1 MKENNEDSKIS
12 ENNSEQDSS
21 SMNQS
26 RPILSSQSSG
36 RKSESIRDSKMNLSS
51 SKNQPKQEKKKS
63 IGDLSSSQNIPKLE
77 KNSQGNI
84 NDEVKESQENKKT
97 NSFNNNNNSPNMPII
112 IEKLETYF
120 KNLQGEARSATFQ
133 KILNNQDVL
142 DILKEL
148 CRKNLEDIVVYILNE
163 FSIDQKKDGLSGN
176 LGINEGNEKEKSY
189 KDLFFLAIKKGQI
202 HVLEALDKQDI
213 NYTDLLDDEGNT
225 GLILAVIYSNIQIAK
240 FFLKNSPEM
249 LEIKNNSGFTPL
261 LLSVYNN
268 DNLMFFLLVNNLE
281 NVITDGNSL
290 YELAIRNENLDIINY
305 LNPYKNKNKCDF
317 TPSLLLLHFAV
328 CQSNL
333 EVFKT
338 IANLI
343 KKYDYQIQSTLET
356 PLHWAAMKGNYYI
369 VKELIKIYKENQIEL
384 DQKNIFGV
392 TPFMLAN
399 LRQDKFICQ
408 LFYENGVDVNE
419 QDNEGN
425 SIVHLIAS
433 LGDVKWLKYMIK
445 KFNVNCY
452 LKNNKGDTPFIL
464 TILNENTACVE
475 FFIELFKNS
484 KQLVS
489 TNINWRNKYGQ
500 TPLHAAVFT
509 GNNRIIE
516 ILLRNK
522 ADISV
527 FDANELTPYHYA
539 YIEEKE
545 DVIRT
550 IHETLGIDKFDFIK
564 K

>member
-1 MKENNEDSKIS
+1 MKENIENSKIS
-12 ENNSEQDSS
+12 E
-21 SMNQS
+21 
-26 RPILSSQSSG
+26 SSQSQ
-36 RKSESIRDSKMNLSS
+36 EMS
-51 SKNQPKQEKKKS
+51 SKKSKSRSSAGKTSSERSSKTQKESEKKMS
-63 IGDLSSSQNIPKLE
+63 IGNIQPQNIPKNE
-77 KNSQGNI
+77 NSRNNI
-84 NDEVKESQENKKT
+84 ISNDLRDSQENRKS
-97 NSFNNNNNSPNMPII
+97 NSLSNNTKNLSII
-112 IEKLETYF
+112 IDKLETEY
-120 KNLQGEARSATFQ
+120 KNLQGDVRSATFK

-142 DILKEL
+142 EILKEL
-148 CRKNLEDIVVYILNE
+148 SRKNLEDIVVYILNE
-163 FSIDQKKDGLSGN
+163 FPIDPKKDGISGN
-176 LGINEGNEKEKSY
+176 LGTDGNEKDKSF

-202 HVLEALDKQDI
+202 HILEALDKQDI

-249 LEIKNNSGFTPL
+249 LDIKNNRGFTPL

-268 DNLMFFLLVNNLE
+268 DNLMFFLLANNLE
-281 NVITDGNSL
+281 SVITDGDSL

-305 LNPYKNKNKCDF
+305 LNPNKNKNKCDF
-317 TPSLLLLHFAV
+317 LPSAILLHFAV
-328 CQSNL
+328 CQSSL

-338 IANLI
+338 IANLL

-369 VKELIKIYKENQIEL
+369 VKELIKLYKENQIDL
-384 DQKNIFGV
+384 DQPNIFGV

-399 LRQDKFICQ
+399 LRQDKYICQ
-408 LFYENGVDVNE
+408 LFFENGVDANW
-419 QDNEGN
+419 QDKEGN

-464 TILNENTACVE
+464 TILNENVSCVE

-545 DVIRT
+545 DVIKT
-550 IHETLGIDKFDFIK
+550 IHDTLGIDKFDFIK
-564 K
+564 KK

>member
-1 MKENNEDSKIS
+1 MKENIENSKIS
-12 ENNSEQDSS
+12 E
-21 SMNQS
+21 
-26 RPILSSQSSG
+26 SSQSQ
-36 RKSESIRDSKMNLSS
+36 EMS
-51 SKNQPKQEKKKS
+51 SKKSKSRSSAGKTSSERSSKTQKESEKKMS
-63 IGDLSSSQNIPKLE
+63 IGNIQPQNISKNE
-77 KNSQGNI
+77 KSRNNI
-84 NDEVKESQENKKT
+84 ISNDLRDSQENRKS
-97 NSFNNNNNSPNMPII
+97 NSLSNNTKNLSII
-112 IEKLETYF
+112 IDKLETEY
-120 KNLQGEARSATFQ
+120 KNLQGDVRSATFK

-142 DILKEL
+142 EILKEL
-148 CRKNLEDIVVYILNE
+148 SRKNLEDIVVYILNE
-163 FSIDQKKDGLSGN
+163 FPIDPKKDGISGN
-176 LGINEGNEKEKSY
+176 LGTDGNEKDKSF

-202 HVLEALDKQDI
+202 HILEALDKQDI

-249 LEIKNNSGFTPL
+249 LDIKNNRGFTPL

-268 DNLMFFLLVNNLE
+268 DNLMFFLLANNLE
-281 NVITDGNSL
+281 SVITDGDSL

-305 LNPYKNKNKCDF
+305 LNPNKNKNKCDF
-317 TPSLLLLHFAV
+317 LPSAILLHFAV
-328 CQSNL
+328 CQSSL

-338 IANLI
+338 IANLL

-369 VKELIKIYKENQIEL
+369 VKELIKLYKENQIDL
-384 DQKNIFGV
+384 DQPNIFGV

-399 LRQDKFICQ
+399 LRQDKYICQ
-408 LFYENGVDVNE
+408 LFFENGVDANW
-419 QDNEGN
+419 QDKEGN

-452 LKNNKGDTPFIL
+452 LKNNKGYNPFIL
-464 TILNENTACVE
+464 TILNENVSCVE

-545 DVIRT
+545 DVIKT
-550 IHETLGIDKFDFIK
+550 IHDTLGIDKFDFIK
-564 K
+564 KK

>member
-1 MKENNEDSKIS
+1 MKENIENSKIS
-12 ENNSEQDSS
+12 E
-21 SMNQS
+21 
-26 RPILSSQSSG
+26 SSQSQ
-36 RKSESIRDSKMNLSS
+36 EMS
-51 SKNQPKQEKKKS
+51 SKKSKSRSSAGKTSSQRSSKTQKESEKKLS
-63 IGDLSSSQNIPKLE
+63 IGNIQPQNIPKNE
-77 KNSQGNI
+77 NSRNNI
-84 NDEVKESQENKKT
+84 ISNDLRDSQENRKS
-97 NSFNNNNNSPNMPII
+97 NSLSNNTKNMSII
-112 IEKLETYF
+112 IDKLEAEY
-120 KNLQGEARSATFQ
+120 KNLQGDVRSATFK

-142 DILKEL
+142 EILKEL

-163 FSIDQKKDGLSGN
+163 FPIDPKRDGFSGN
-176 LGINEGNEKEKSY
+176 LGTTDGNDKDKSF

-249 LEIKNNSGFTPL
+249 LDIKNNRGFTPL

-268 DNLMFFLLVNNLE
+268 DNLMFFLLANNLE
-281 NVITDGNSL
+281 SVITDGYSL

-305 LNPYKNKNKCDF
+305 LNPNKNKNKCDF
-317 TPSLLLLHFAV
+317 LPSAILLHFAV
-328 CQSNL
+328 CQSSL

-338 IANLI
+338 IANLL

-369 VKELIKIYKENQIEL
+369 VKELIKLYKENQIEL
-384 DQKNIFGV
+384 DQPNIFGV

-399 LRQDKFICQ
+399 LRQDKYICQ
-408 LFYENGVDVNE
+408 LFFENGVDVNW
-419 QDNEGN
+419 QDKEGN

-464 TILNENTACVE
+464 TILNENISCVE

-545 DVIRT
+545 DVIKT
-550 IHETLGIDKFDFIK
+550 IHDTLGIDRFDFIK
-564 K
+564 KK

>member
-1 MKENNEDSKIS
+1 MKENIENSKIS
-12 ENNSEQDSS
+12 E
-21 SMNQS
+21 
-26 RPILSSQSSG
+26 SSQSQEISSKKSKSRSSG
-36 RKSESIRDSKMNLSS
+36 GKSS
-51 SKNQPKQEKKKS
+51 SVRSSKVGKESEKKLS
-63 IGDLSSSQNIPKLE
+63 IADLPPQTIPDENSKNNII
-77 KNSQGNI
+77 S
-84 NDEVKESQENKKT
+84 NDLRDSQENRKN
-97 NSFNNNNNSPNMPII
+97 NSLTNNNKNMSII
-112 IEKLETYF
+112 IEKLETEY
-120 KNLQGEARSATFQ
+120 KNLQGDVRAATFK

-142 DILKEL
+142 EILKEL
-148 CRKNLEDIVVYILNE
+148 CRRNLEDIVVYILNE
-163 FSIDQKKDGLSGN
+163 FPIDPKKDGIFGTA
-176 LGINEGNEKEKSY
+176 EGSDKDKSY

-202 HVLEALDKQDI
+202 NVLEALDKQDI

-249 LEIKNNSGFTPL
+249 LDIKNNSSFTPL

-268 DNLMFFLLVNNLE
+268 DNLMFFLLANNLE
-281 NVITDGNSL
+281 SVITDGNSL

-317 TPSLLLLHFAV
+317 LPSPTLLHFAV
-328 CQSNL
+328 CQSSL

-338 IANLI
+338 IANLL

-369 VKELIKIYKENQIEL
+369 VKELIKLYKENQIDL
-384 DQKNIFGV
+384 DQPNIFGV

-408 LFYENGVDVNE
+408 LFFENGVDVNW
-419 QDNEGN
+419 QDKEGN

-464 TILNENTACVE
+464 TILNENISCVE

-489 TNINWRNKYGQ
+489 TNINWRNRYGQ

-545 DVIRT
+545 DVIKT
-550 IHETLGIDKFDFIK
+550 IHDTLGIDKFDFIK
-564 K
+564 KK

>member
-1 MKENNEDSKIS
+1 MKENIENSKIS
-12 ENNSEQDSS
+12 E
-21 SMNQS
+21 
-26 RPILSSQSSG
+26 SSQSQ
-36 RKSESIRDSKMNLSS
+36 EMS
-51 SKNQPKQEKKKS
+51 SKKSKSRSSAGKTSSERSSKTQKESEKKMS
-63 IGDLSSSQNIPKLE
+63 IGNIQPQNIPKNE
-77 KNSQGNI
+77 NSRNNI
-84 NDEVKESQENKKT
+84 ISNDLRDSQENRKS
-97 NSFNNNNNSPNMPII
+97 NSLSNNTKNLSII
-112 IEKLETYF
+112 IDKLETEY
-120 KNLQGEARSATFQ
+120 KNLQGDVRSATFK

-142 DILKEL
+142 EILKEL
-148 CRKNLEDIVVYILNE
+148 SRKNLEDIVVYILNE
-163 FSIDQKKDGLSGN
+163 FPIDPKKDGISGN
-176 LGINEGNEKEKSY
+176 LGTDGNEKDKSF

-202 HVLEALDKQDI
+202 HILEALDKQDI

-249 LEIKNNSGFTPL
+249 LDIKNNRGFTPL

-268 DNLMFFLLVNNLE
+268 DNLMFFLLANNLE
-281 NVITDGNSL
+281 SVITDGDSL

-305 LNPYKNKNKCDF
+305 LNPNKNKNKCDF
-317 TPSLLLLHFAV
+317 LPSAILLHFAV
-328 CQSNL
+328 CQSSL

-338 IANLI
+338 IANLL

-369 VKELIKIYKENQIEL
+369 VKELIKLYKENQIDL
-384 DQKNIFGV
+384 DQPNIFGV

-399 LRQDKFICQ
+399 LRQDKYICQ
-408 LFYENGVDVNE
+408 LFFENGVDANW
-419 QDNEGN
+419 QDKEGN

-464 TILNENTACVE
+464 TILNENVSCVE

-545 DVIRT
+545 DVIKT
-550 IHETLGIDKFDFIK
+550 IHDTLGIDKFDFNK
-564 K
+564 KK

>member
-369 VKELIKIYKENQIEL
+369 VKELIKNNKENQIEL

-425 SIVHLIAS
+425 SIVHLI
-433 LGDVKWLKYMIK
+433 
-445 KFNVNCY
+445 
-452 LKNNKGDTPFIL
+452 
-464 TILNENTACVE
+464 
-475 FFIELFKNS
+475 
-484 KQLVS
+484 
-489 TNINWRNKYGQ
+489 
-500 TPLHAAVFT
+500 
-509 GNNRIIE
+509 
-516 ILLRNK
+516 
-522 ADISV
+522 
-527 FDANELTPYHYA
+527 
-539 YIEEKE
+539 
-545 DVIRT
+545 
-550 IHETLGIDKFDFIK
+550 
-564 K
+564 

>member
-1 MKENNEDSKIS
+1 MKENIENSKIS
-12 ENNSEQDSS
+12 E
-21 SMNQS
+21 
-26 RPILSSQSSG
+26 SSQSQ
-36 RKSESIRDSKMNLSS
+36 EMS
-51 SKNQPKQEKKKS
+51 SKKSKSRSSAGKTSSQRSSKTQKESEKKLS
-63 IGDLSSSQNIPKLE
+63 IGNIQPQNIPKNE
-77 KNSQGNI
+77 NSRNNI
-84 NDEVKESQENKKT
+84 ISNDLRDSQENRKS
-97 NSFNNNNNSPNMPII
+97 NSLSNNTKNMSII
-112 IEKLETYF
+112 IDKLEAEY
-120 KNLQGEARSATFQ
+120 KNLQGDVRSATFK

-142 DILKEL
+142 EILKEL

-163 FSIDQKKDGLSGN
+163 FPIDPKRDGFSGN
-176 LGINEGNEKEKSY
+176 LGTTDGNDKDKSF

-249 LEIKNNSGFTPL
+249 LDIKNNRGFTPL

-268 DNLMFFLLVNNLE
+268 DNLMFFLLANNLE
-281 NVITDGNSL
+281 SVITDGDSL

-305 LNPYKNKNKCDF
+305 LNPNKNKNKCDF
-317 TPSLLLLHFAV
+317 LPSAILLHFAV
-328 CQSNL
+328 CQSSL

-338 IANLI
+338 IANLL

-369 VKELIKIYKENQIEL
+369 VKELIKLYKENQIEL
-384 DQKNIFGV
+384 DQPNIFGV

-399 LRQDKFICQ
+399 LRQDKYICQ
-408 LFYENGVDVNE
+408 LFFENGVDVNW
-419 QDNEGN
+419 QDKEGN

-464 TILNENTACVE
+464 TILNENISCVE

-545 DVIRT
+545 DVIKT
-550 IHETLGIDKFDFIK
+550 IHDTLGIDRFDFIK
-564 K
+564 KK

>member
-12 ENNSEQDSS
+12 ESNSEQSS
-21 SMNQS
+21 SNQNQS
-26 RPILSSQSSG
+26 QGSLSNKSSEQKSG
-36 RKSESIRDSKMNLSS
+36 TEKNSKFSLSPKISPQKEQDRKKIEENNIF
-51 SKNQPKQEKKKS
+51 
-63 IGDLSSSQNIPKLE
+63 QNIPKIE
-77 KNSQGNI
+77 NSRN
-84 NDEVKESQENKKT
+84 V
-97 NSFNNNNNSPNMPII
+97 NNNNNEIKESQDIKKSNSFSNNYKMII
-112 IEKLETYF
+112 IDKLENAF
-120 KNLQGEARSATFQ
+120 KNQQGEVRSSTFQ
-133 KILNNQDVL
+133 KLLNNQDIIE
-142 DILKEL
+142 ILKEL

-163 FSIDQKKDGLSGN
+163 FSIDQND
-176 LGINEGNEKEKSY
+176 GNEREKSY

-202 HVLEALDKQDI
+202 HVLEALDKQEL
-213 NYTDLLDDEGNT
+213 NYTEILDDEGNT
-225 GLILAVIYSNIQIAK
+225 GLIMAVIFSNIQIAK

-249 LEIKNNSGFTPL
+249 LEIKNLYGYTPL

-268 DNLMFFLLVNNLE
+268 DNLMFFLLANNLE

-305 LNPYKNKNKCDF
+305 LNPYKNKKKCDF
-317 TPSLLLLHFAV
+317 LPSLLLLHFAV

-338 IANLI
+338 IANLV

-399 LRQDKFICQ
+399 LRQDKYICK
-408 LFYENGVDVNE
+408 LFFENGVDANE

-425 SIVHLIAS
+425 SIAHLIAG
-433 LGDVKWLKYMIK
+433 LGDVKWLKHMIK

-452 LKNNKGDTPFIL
+452 LKNNKGDTPFIHA
-464 TILNENTACVE
+464 ILNENISCVE

-509 GNNRIIE
+509 GNCRIIE
-516 ILLRNK
+516 ILFRNK

-545 DVIRT
+545 DVIKT

>member
-1 MKENNEDSKIS
+1 MKDNIENSKIS
-12 ENNSEQDSS
+12 EQN
-21 SMNQS
+21 
-26 RPILSSQSSG
+26 SSQSQEMSSKKNNSRSSG
-36 RKSESIRDSKMNLSS
+36 GKSSSERSSKMQKES
-51 SKNQPKQEKKKS
+51 EKKLS
-63 IGDLSSSQNIPKLE
+63 IGDLQPQNIPINE
-77 KNSQGNI
+77 NSRNNLI
-84 NDEVKESQENKKT
+84 SNDLRESQENRKT
-97 NSFNNNNNSPNMPII
+97 NSLSNNTKNTSII
-112 IEKLETYF
+112 IEKLETEY
-120 KNLQGEARSATFQ
+120 KNLQGEVRCATFK

-142 DILKEL
+142 EILKEL

-163 FSIDQKKDGLSGN
+163 FPIDPKKDGISGN
-176 LGINEGNEKEKSY
+176 FGTSEGNEKYKSF

-202 HVLEALDKQDI
+202 HVLEALDKYDL
-213 NYTDLLDDEGNT
+213 NYSELLDDEGNT

-240 FFLKNSPEM
+240 FFLKNSPEL
-249 LEIKNNSGFTPL
+249 LELKNKHDFSPL

-268 DNLMFFLLVNNLE
+268 DNLMFFLLANNLE
-281 NVITDGNSL
+281 SVITDRDYL

-305 LNPYKNKNKCDF
+305 LNPNKKKSKCDSF
-317 TPSLLLLHFAV
+317 PSPILLHFAV
-328 CQSNL
+328 CQSSL

-338 IANLI
+338 IANLV
-343 KKYDYQIQSTLET
+343 KKYDFQIPDTLET
-356 PLHWAAMKGNYYI
+356 PLHWAALKGNYYI
-369 VKELIKIYKENQIEL
+369 VKELIKLYKENQIEL
-384 DQKNIFGV
+384 DQPNCFGV

-408 LFYENGVDVNE
+408 LFFENGVDVNW
-419 QDNEGN
+419 QDKEGN

-464 TILNENTACVE
+464 TILNENVSCAE

-545 DVIRT
+545 DVIKT
-550 IHETLGIDKFDFIK
+550 IHDTLGIDKFDFIK
-564 K
+564 KK

>member
-1 MKENNEDSKIS
+1 MKENIENSKIS
-12 ENNSEQDSS
+12 E
-21 SMNQS
+21 
-26 RPILSSQSSG
+26 SSQSQEISSKKNKSRSSG
-36 RKSESIRDSKMNLSS
+36 EKSS
-51 SKNQPKQEKKKS
+51 SVRSSRTQKESEQKMS
-63 IGDLSSSQNIPKLE
+63 IGNIPSQNIPKNE
-77 KNSQGNI
+77 NSRNNI
-84 NDEVKESQENKKT
+84 ISNDLRDSQENRKS
-97 NSFNNNNNSPNMPII
+97 NSLSNNTKNLSII
-112 IEKLETYF
+112 VDKLETEY
-120 KNLQGEARSATFQ
+120 KNLQGDVRSATFK

-142 DILKEL
+142 EILKEL

-163 FSIDQKKDGLSGN
+163 FPIDPKKDGISGTAD
-176 LGINEGNEKEKSY
+176 GNDRDKSY

-213 NYTDLLDDEGNT
+213 NYTDLLDDEENT

-249 LEIKNNSGFTPL
+249 LDIKNKHGFTPL

-268 DNLMFFLLVNNLE
+268 DNLMFFLLANNLE
-281 NVITDGNSL
+281 SVITDGNSL

-305 LNPYKNKNKCDF
+305 LNPNKNKNKCDF
-317 TPSLLLLHFAV
+317 VPASTLLHFAV

-338 IANLI
+338 IANLL

-369 VKELIKIYKENQIEL
+369 VKELIKLYKENQIEL
-384 DQKNIFGV
+384 DQENIFGV

-408 LFYENGVDVNE
+408 LFFENGVDVNW
-419 QDNEGN
+419 QDKEGN

-464 TILNENTACVE
+464 TILNENISCVE

-500 TPLHAAVFT
+500 TPLHAAIFT

-527 FDANELTPYHYA
+527 FDANDLTPYHYA

-545 DVIRT
+545 DVIKT
-550 IHETLGIDKFDFIK
+550 IHDTLGIDKFDFIK
-564 K
+564 KK

>member
-1 MKENNEDSKIS
+1 MSSKKS
-12 ENNSEQDSS
+12 KSRSS
-21 SMNQS
+21 AGKT
-26 RPILSSQSSG
+26 SSQ
-36 RKSESIRDSKMNLSS
+36 RS
-51 SKNQPKQEKKKS
+51 SKTQKESEKKLS
-63 IGDLSSSQNIPKLE
+63 IGNIQPQNIPKNE
-77 KNSQGNI
+77 NSRNNI
-84 NDEVKESQENKKT
+84 ISNDLRDSQENRKS
-97 NSFNNNNNSPNMPII
+97 NSLSNNTKNMSII
-112 IEKLETYF
+112 IDKLEAEY
-120 KNLQGEARSATFQ
+120 KNLQGDVRSATFK

-142 DILKEL
+142 EILKEL

-163 FSIDQKKDGLSGN
+163 FPIDPKRDGFSGN
-176 LGINEGNEKEKSY
+176 LGTTDGNDKDKSF

-202 HVLEALDKQDI
+202 HILEALDKQDI

-249 LEIKNNSGFTPL
+249 LDIKNNRGFTPL

-268 DNLMFFLLVNNLE
+268 DNLMFFLLANNLE
-281 NVITDGNSL
+281 SVITDGDSL

-305 LNPYKNKNKCDF
+305 LNPNKNKNKCDF
-317 TPSLLLLHFAV
+317 LPSAILLHFAV
-328 CQSNL
+328 CQSSL

-338 IANLI
+338 IANLL

-369 VKELIKIYKENQIEL
+369 VKELIKLYKENQIEL
-384 DQKNIFGV
+384 DQPNIFGV

-399 LRQDKFICQ
+399 LRQDKYICQ
-408 LFYENGVDVNE
+408 LFFENGVDVNW
-419 QDNEGN
+419 QDKEGN

-464 TILNENTACVE
+464 TILNENISCVE

-545 DVIRT
+545 DVIKT
-550 IHETLGIDKFDFIK
+550 IHDTLGIDRFDFEKLK
-564 K
+564 KNE

>member
-1 MKENNEDSKIS
+1 MKENIENSKIS
-12 ENNSEQDSS
+12 E
-21 SMNQS
+21 
-26 RPILSSQSSG
+26 SSQSQ
-36 RKSESIRDSKMNLSS
+36 EMS
-51 SKNQPKQEKKKS
+51 SKKSKSRSSAGKTSSERSSKTQKESEKKMS
-63 IGDLSSSQNIPKLE
+63 IGNIQPQNIPKNE
-77 KNSQGNI
+77 NSRNNI
-84 NDEVKESQENKKT
+84 ISNDLRDSQENRKS
-97 NSFNNNNNSPNMPII
+97 NSLSNNTKNLSII
-112 IEKLETYF
+112 IDKLETEY
-120 KNLQGEARSATFQ
+120 KNLQGDVRSATFK

-142 DILKEL
+142 EILKEL

-163 FSIDQKKDGLSGN
+163 FPIDPKKDGISGN
-176 LGINEGNEKEKSY
+176 LGTDGNEKDKSF

-202 HVLEALDKQDI
+202 HILEALDKQDI

-249 LEIKNNSGFTPL
+249 LDIKNNRGFTPL

-268 DNLMFFLLVNNLE
+268 DNLMFFLLANNLE
-281 NVITDGNSL
+281 SVITDGDSL

-305 LNPYKNKNKCDF
+305 LNPNKNKNKCDF
-317 TPSLLLLHFAV
+317 LPSAILLHFAV
-328 CQSNL
+328 CQSSL

-338 IANLI
+338 IANLL

-369 VKELIKIYKENQIEL
+369 VKELIKLYKENQIDL
-384 DQKNIFGV
+384 DQPNIFGV

-399 LRQDKFICQ
+399 LRQDKYICQ
-408 LFYENGVDVNE
+408 LFFENGVDANW
-419 QDNEGN
+419 QDKEGN

-464 TILNENTACVE
+464 TILNENVSCVE

-545 DVIRT
+545 DVIKT
-550 IHETLGIDKFDFIK
+550 IHDTLGIDKFDFIK
-564 K
+564 KK

>member
-1 MKENNEDSKIS
+1 MKENIENSKIS
-12 ENNSEQDSS
+12 E
-21 SMNQS
+21 
-26 RPILSSQSSG
+26 SSQSQ
-36 RKSESIRDSKMNLSS
+36 EMS
-51 SKNQPKQEKKKS
+51 SKKSKSRSSAGKTSSQRSSKTQKESEKKLS
-63 IGDLSSSQNIPKLE
+63 IGNIQPQNIPKNE
-77 KNSQGNI
+77 NSRNNI
-84 NDEVKESQENKKT
+84 ISNDLRDSQENRKS
-97 NSFNNNNNSPNMPII
+97 NSLSNNTKNMSII
-112 IEKLETYF
+112 IDKLEAEY
-120 KNLQGEARSATFQ
+120 KNLQGDVRSATFK

-142 DILKEL
+142 EILKEL

-163 FSIDQKKDGLSGN
+163 FPIDPKRDGFSGN
-176 LGINEGNEKEKSY
+176 LGTTDGNDKDKSF

-249 LEIKNNSGFTPL
+249 LDIKNNRGFTPL

-268 DNLMFFLLVNNLE
+268 DNLMFFLLANNLE
-281 NVITDGNSL
+281 SVITDGDSL

-305 LNPYKNKNKCDF
+305 LNPNKNKNKCDF
-317 TPSLLLLHFAV
+317 LPSAILLHFAV
-328 CQSNL
+328 CQSSL

-338 IANLI
+338 IANLL

-369 VKELIKIYKENQIEL
+369 VKELIKLYKENQIEL
-384 DQKNIFGV
+384 DQPNIFGV

-399 LRQDKFICQ
+399 LRQDKYICQ
-408 LFYENGVDVNE
+408 LFFENGVDVNW
-419 QDNEGN
+419 QDKEGN

-464 TILNENTACVE
+464 TILNENISCVE

-539 YIEEKE
+539 YIEEQE
-545 DVIRT
+545 DVIKT
-550 IHETLGIDKFDFIK
+550 IHDTLGIDRFDFIK
-564 K
+564 KK